1 MSQYI
6 ISPET
11 TLYNYNSHLL
21 LCYYSI
27 RASVSKK
34 MATITLQIP
43 DELAQRLE
51 PLQNRLPE
59 LLWQLLDKK
68 NPTTIE
74 PEINTHSGDIPA
86 VYQEVLDFLI
96 KSPIPQDIVN
106 FKVSQQAQTRLQILL
121 DKNRESTLNEMEIAE
136 LDVYEQLE
144 HLMILLK
151 ARAYSEIG

>member
-1 MSQYI
+1 
-6 ISPET
+6 
-11 TLYNYNSHLL
+11 
-21 LCYYSI
+21 
-27 RASVSKK
+27 

-59 LLWQLLDKK
+59 LLWQLLEITI
-68 NPTTIE
+68 NPATIE
-74 PEINTHSGDIPA
+74 PEINTHTADIPA

-96 KSPIPQDIVN
+96 KSPIPQEIVN

-121 DKNRESTLNEMEIAE
+121 NKNCDSTLNPMEIAE

-151 ARAYSEIG
+151 ARAYSAIQ

>member
-1 MSQYI
+1 
-6 ISPET
+6 
-11 TLYNYNSHLL
+11 
-21 LCYYSI
+21 
-27 RASVSKK
+27 

-43 DELAQRLE
+43 DELAQRLK

-59 LLWQLLDKK
+59 LLWQILELTK

-106 FKVSQQAQTRLQILL
+106 FKVSQQAQTRLQTLL
-121 DKNRESTLNEMEIAE
+121 DKNRESILNPMEIAE

-151 ARAYSEIG
+151 ARAYSEI

>member
-1 MSQYI
+1 
-6 ISPET
+6 
-11 TLYNYNSHLL
+11 
-21 LCYYSI
+21 
-27 RASVSKK
+27 

-51 PLQNRLPE
+51 PFQNRLPE
-59 LLWQLLDKK
+59 LLWQILELSK

-106 FKVSQQAQTRLQILL
+106 FKISQQAQTRLQTLL
-121 DKNRESTLNEMEIAE
+121 YKNRESILNPMEIAE

-151 ARAYSEIG
+151 ARAYS